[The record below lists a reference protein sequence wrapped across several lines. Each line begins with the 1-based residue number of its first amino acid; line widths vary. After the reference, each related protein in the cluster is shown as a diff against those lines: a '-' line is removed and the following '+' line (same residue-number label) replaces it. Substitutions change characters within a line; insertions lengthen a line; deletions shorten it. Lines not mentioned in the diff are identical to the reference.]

1 MRVCVG
7 LLFLSTF
14 VLVSSLIPRG
24 HRLAVEGLQRI
35 SSTSLYMAAKSSK
48 KKKKDGNSP
57 ADSLPSP
64 PASAMKP
71 VRVTSNTNIP
81 VRQQI
86 AWAKAYKRLVSSNG
100 FSKKD
105 DTRKFRQQS
114 RPKEAEEEYVEIDY
128 KNVKPPALFVDGYN
142 IIGYLNAVEG
152 RSISF
157 DEARDCL
164 IADLS
169 VLCGATG
176 WFVEVIFD
184 AYKVASPQSTQTI
197 DSLLVTYTSMAE
209 TADNYIERRFTEL
222 SNSGY
227 NNMVVAT
234 DDRVLR
240 MAAGSLGY
248 VPLLHS
254 PPPLSH
260 CSKHHL
266 PFFIGLYI
274 NSSVSLLLL
283 LQQCWLSYR
292 RYAGRGVS
300 DSLSWLGEHGR
311 GHATCG
317 ATNAT
322 KSRR

>member
-1 MRVCVG
+1 MRICVVF
-7 LLFLSTF
+7 LFLCTF
-14 VLVSSLIPRG
+14 VLVSSLIPKG
-24 HRLAVEGLQRI
+24 HRLAAEGLQRRI
-35 SSTSLYMAAKSSK
+35 STYLCMASKNAK
-48 KKKKDGNSP
+48 KKKKDGSSP
-57 ADSLPSP
+57 VDSLPSSP
-64 PASAMKP
+64 TVAAKP

-100 FSKKD
+100 FNKKD

-142 IIGYLNAVEG
+142 IIGYLNTVEG

-240 MAAGSLGY
+240 MVAGSLGY
-248 VPLLHS
+248 VLLLHT
-254 PPPLSH
+254 PFLSFY
-260 CSKHHL
+260 L
-266 PFFIGLYI
+266 
-274 NSSVSLLLL
+274 
-283 LQQCWLSYR
+283 
-292 RYAGRGVS
+292 
-300 DSLSWLGEHGR
+300 
-311 GHATCG
+311 
-317 ATNAT
+317 
-322 KSRR
+322 

>member
-1 MRVCVG
+1 MRVHHVG
-7 LLFLSTF
+7 LLVLATCL
-14 VLVSSLIPRG
+14 LVSSLIPEV
-24 HRLAVEGLQRI
+24 HHLSVQGLQRRI
-35 SSTSLYMAAKSSK
+35 ICVGMASKNNK
-48 KKKKDGNSP
+48 KKKSGGSP
-57 ADSLPSP
+57 AADSVSSSSSP
-64 PASAMKP
+64 AVVATKP
-71 VRVTSNTNIP
+71 VRVTTNTNIP

-100 FSKKD
+100 FNKKD
-105 DTRKFRQQS
+105 ETRKFRQQS
-114 RPKEAEEEYVEIDY
+114 KPKEAEEEYVEIDY

-248 VPLLHS
+248 AALS
-254 PPPLSH
+254 PLS
-260 CSKHHL
+260 L
-266 PFFIGLYI
+266 P
-274 NSSVSLLLL
+274 
-283 LQQCWLSYR
+283 LSY
-292 RYAGRGVS
+292 
-300 DSLSWLGEHGR
+300 
-311 GHATCG
+311 
-317 ATNAT
+317 
-322 KSRR
+322 

>member
-1 MRVCVG
+1 MRVYVS
-7 LLFLSTF
+7 LLFLATF
-14 VLVSSLIPRG
+14 VLVSSLIPKG
-24 HRLAVEGLQRI
+24 HRLSVEGLQR
-35 SSTSLYMAAKSSK
+35 STTYVGMASKNNK
-48 KKKKDGNSP
+48 KKKSSSP
-57 ADSLPSP
+57 ADTTVSSFSP
-64 PASAMKP
+64 AVVAAKP
-71 VRVTSNTNIP
+71 VRVTTNTNIP

-100 FSKKD
+100 FNKKD
-105 DTRKFRQQS
+105 ETRKFRQQS
-114 RPKEAEEEYVEIDY
+114 KPKEAEEEYVEIDY

-248 VPLLHS
+248 VSYLHS
-254 PPPLSH
+254 PFL
-260 CSKHHL
+260 
-266 PFFIGLYI
+266 F
-274 NSSVSLLLL
+274 
-283 LQQCWLSYR
+283 
-292 RYAGRGVS
+292 
-300 DSLSWLGEHGR
+300 
-311 GHATCG
+311 
-317 ATNAT
+317 
-322 KSRR
+322 